1 LATANFTEYN
11 VDIDTADDC
20 DSAMAKIKMSANT
33 NPFDI
38 IFLDINLPESSDGL
52 LVSGEDLAVQIKKI
66 LPDTKIIILTGF
78 NENFRIQNILSTVD
92 PAGLLIKTDI
102 NSNELLKAFKKVV
115 HNPPYYSTSVMQF
128 LRKKMFNQHYRPLD
142 EINRKIL
149 YHLSKRV
156 KTKNLVNHVPLSL
169 SAIEKRKSDI
179 KMILGVENADDE
191 ELLKKAKKLGF
202 I

>member
-1 LATANFTEYN
+1 MSTLKRIKTLIVDDHPVVVEACAGILATANFTEYN

-78 NENFRIQNILSTVD
+78 NENFRIQNILST
-92 PAGLLIKTDI
+92 
-102 NSNELLKAFKKVV
+102 SN
-115 HNPPYYSTSVMQF
+115 
-128 LRKKMFNQHYRPLD
+128 
-142 EINRKIL
+142 
-149 YHLSKRV
+149 
-156 KTKNLVNHVPLSL
+156 
-169 SAIEKRKSDI
+169 AIFEK
-179 KMILGVENADDE
+179 ENV
-191 ELLKKAKKLGF
+191 
-202 I
+202 

>member
-1 LATANFTEYN
+1 
-11 VDIDTADDC
+11 
-20 DSAMAKIKMSANT
+20 
-33 NPFDI
+33 
-38 IFLDINLPESSDGL
+38 
-52 LVSGEDLAVQIKKI
+52 
-66 LPDTKIIILTGF
+66 
-78 NENFRIQNILSTVD
+78 
-92 PAGLLIKTDI
+92 
-102 NSNELLKAFKKVV
+102 
-115 HNPPYYSTSVMQF
+115 MQF

-202 I
+202 IRC